1 MLFTA
6 VIELVLVHFLVLH
19 CHRYINT
26 DIHFWTINRAMVF
39 IKLIEKTLIL
49 EMFTETAWA
58 QKYGNHCYRML

>member
-1 MLFTA
+1 
-6 VIELVLVHFLVLH
+6 
-19 CHRYINT
+19 
-26 DIHFWTINRAMVF
+26 MVF